1 MPKCPKKCHKMPKLL
16 NWDNSQVGKLSTF
29 YPSFLDTRL
38 FFTIGNWIW
47 KSVHFRYSWYVG
59 NNNINTAVSAVAFVH
74 WRTAW
79 TRSLLARRDVTL
91 AIIRWIAKYVFIFW
105 EVLRGGEAT
114 LMIWLQWATSD
125 ITHWI
130 FLKIRLNYLSS
141 ACSKDVLPGWEQCK
155 SWGREKQRF
164 RERWW

>member
-1 MPKCPKKCHKMPKLL
+1 M
-16 NWDNSQVGKLSTF
+16 
-29 YPSFLDTRL
+29 
-38 FFTIGNWIW
+38 
-47 KSVHFRYSWYVG
+47 
-59 NNNINTAVSAVAFVH
+59 AFVH

-141 ACSKDVLPGWEQCK
+141 ACSKDVFARMGTMQILGKRKATVPWEMMIEK
-155 SWGREKQRF
+155 SSYVETWCFFGYLASITFKNVCNIATPCHVNSWHSLQLHSQDSQLYMLRNSCHTSDLA
-164 RERWW
+164 WIIHGL